1 MRTILSK
8 VFLLIAA
15 VTLTTACNTVAGVG
29 KDLQKGGE
37 FIEKKASK

>member
-1 MRTILSK
+1 MCTLPRIL
-8 VFLLIAA
+8 LLIAA
-15 VTLTTACNTVAGVG
+15 LGLTACNTVAGVG